1 MYSAS
6 MKFFCKTIMITVV
19 AAMLLLPQMSQAA
32 LNVLQPRG
40 ESDFVTG
47 DNSGIRDH
55 VEDVFGND
63 HVMVD
68 VARCESGFRQFY
80 AGGGILINVESD
92 AVGVYQLLDSWHN
105 NIADNMGMDIY
116 TVEGNV
122 DYAKVLYEA
131 DGLKPWSPSSLC
143 WDDGTLSETNGN
155 DKSSDSHSRMI
166 VRSSDT
172 RDKKSSSE
180 ENESDNYRVN
190 REEKDSNKMNNEHD
204 SNQVILSQK
213 KSSSKQPV
221 KEIISKRLII
231 GVHDTEVVALQ
242 RLLNRVGY
250 RLISSGPGSPG
261 QETNY
266 FGSLTKKAVQEF
278 QCDNDIVCTGAE
290 YTTGYGMVNGE
301 TRTALN
307 QKAAESDSTSESNRV
322 QIRVRS
328 SDSSQNHSSADDS
341 RSALQQQIT
350 DLREMVADLQRQLN
364 G

>member
-1 MYSAS
+1 

-155 DKSSDSHSRMI
+155 YESDKPRSRMI
-166 VRSSDT
+166 VRSSDQ
-172 RDKKSSSE
+172 DQKLSNEESE
-180 ENESDNYRVN
+180 SYNDHENEEESESKTVDKDRDSD
-190 REEKDSNKMNNEHD
+190 
-204 SNQVILSQK
+204 QVILGRGGEDSAR
-213 KSSSKQPV
+213 KQSV
-221 KEIISKRLII
+221 TKVISKRLII
-231 GVHDTEVVALQ
+231 GVHDAEVVTLQ
-242 RLLNRVGY
+242 RLLNRIGY
-250 RLISSGPGSPG
+250 QLTSSGPGSPG

-266 FGSLTKKAVQEF
+266 FGSLTKQAIQKF
-278 QCDNDIVCTGAE
+278 QCDNDIVCTGVE
-290 YTTGYGMVNGE
+290 YRTGYGMVNKK
-301 TRTALN
+301 TRDALN
-307 QKAAESDSTSESNRV
+307 QQATESDSTRESNRV

-328 SDSSQNHSSADDS
+328 SDSSLDRLSADDS
-341 RSALQQQIT
+341 RSALQQQII
-350 DLREMVADLQRQLN
+350 DLQVMVADLQRQLN